1 MGVIKKRSYYHS
13 LLTSTDAEAILQGKE
28 PNSFLLRR
36 NIYKDIIVS
45 YKCKK
50 KLIKHIRLP
59 KSKKN
64 NILKRNPHLNSP
76 ESLLDYILTK
86 ANQIL
91 SYPVSREIKK
101 KSSDNW
107 QTWKLASINNCEIC
121 ELKIGRNERR
131 RNRHLEIHHRITE
144 CNLCGRILFPSQAKY
159 HKRECRRESIKIYE
173 CKSCS
178 FSTKTKSYLQKHE
191 DDHLLKTFSCD
202 FCDKKFY
209 TEDKKLKHETD
220 IHSTIFPCPHCE
232 KTFTSLNSRR
242 KHVRASHV
250 LVDNKMMIQCTVCHT
265 IYENQTEL
273 KKHMRVHKFGLKVG
287 PFICQNCDKSFSSHY
302 TLKIHKKKLICQ
314 KVCNTDIFIGI

>member
-1 MGVIKKRSYYHS
+1 MGGIKKRSYYHS

-36 NIYKDIIVS
+36 NIYKDFIVS
-45 YKCKK
+45 YKCKR

-59 KSKKN
+59 KYKNN
-64 NILKRNPHLNSP
+64 NILKRNPHLDSP
-76 ESLLDYILTK
+76 VSLLDYILTK

-91 SYPVSREIKK
+91 SYPVPRESQK

-121 ELKIGRNERR
+121 ELKVDINEKRS
-131 RNRHLEIHHRITE
+131 NKHLENHHKITE
-144 CNLCGRILFPSQAKY
+144 CELCGLILFPFQDKNHKSKCGLQA
-159 HKRECRRESIKIYE
+159 IKIYE

-202 FCDKKFY
+202 FCDKDFFTK
-209 TEDKKLKHETD
+209 DKKMKHETD
-220 IHSTIFPCPHCE
+220 IHSTIFPCPYCE
-232 KTFTSLNSRR
+232 KTFASLNSRR

-250 LVDNKMMIQCTVCHT
+250 LVDNKMMLQCTVCHT
-265 IYENQTEL
+265 IHENQTEL
-273 KKHMRVHKFGLKVG
+273 KKHMRVHKYNLKVG
-287 PFICQNCDKSFSSHY
+287 PFICQKCDKSFKNLN
-302 TLKIHKKKLICQ
+302 TLKIHKKRSRCQ